1 MQTLIIFLIL
11 TLIDSIA
18 PIEWESYV
26 ECYNVYEISL
36 KINRMNIQS
45 TYGLQKYA
53 NNMTWLNLEQ
63 NDLVELGDISFLVEL
78 KYLELSS
85 NQIQSLKGLENLT
98 QLTFLYLSSNR
109 IHSLDGLQALS
120 RLSTLSLTFVLRR
133 GGKFYHLI
141 FETS

>member
-1 MQTLIIFLIL
+1 MQTLIIYLIL

-53 NNMTWLNLEQ
+53 NNMTWLNLGD

-78 KYLELSS
+78 KFASEF
-85 NQIQSLKGLENLT
+85 T
-98 QLTFLYLSSNR
+98 
-109 IHSLDGLQALS
+109 
-120 RLSTLSLTFVLRR
+120 
-133 GGKFYHLI
+133 
-141 FETS
+141 